1 MTHHRTQAVDNHGT
15 VYQQPGKPLAAPEI
29 NASEG
34 LTAVLLLAGML
45 AVLMGKR
52 RA

>member
-1 MTHHRTQAVDNHGT
+1 MTHHHTSAVDSHGT
-15 VYQQPGKPLAAPEI
+15 VYQVKPLAAPEI
-29 NASEG
+29 NPSEG